1 MVFSAYWHRKKVFI
15 KRLSILVQL
24 DRLTISRRLT
34 NRLYT
39 RRPQLPPTALQTW
52 RPNPP
57 VIAPTCSSSLT
68 SSNSLLCCLRAPFV
82 LFHFYSHYKTLSNL
96 MPGEVSGRQFVK
108 KKKEEKHNNK
118 HVDNVPRAYHFGH
131 TQLWKAMC
139 RAHCSHSHKKKT
151 GSDMV
156 GYFNF
161 QRKIIY
167 DSLSECNFSW
177 TFVWRITWPK
187 LWKLTASRN
196 TIHQASWKT
205 YNKAWTTAHVSSVW
219 CALLLIL
226 LIFIAI
232 GDHRVLP

>member
-139 RAHCSHSHKKKT
+139 RAHCSHSHKKKQ
-151 GSDMV
+151 D
-156 GYFNF
+156 
-161 QRKIIY
+161 R
-167 DSLSECNFSW
+167 
-177 TFVWRITWPK
+177 TW
-187 LWKLTASRN
+187 WV
-196 TIHQASWKT
+196 I
-205 YNKAWTTAHVSSVW
+205 
-219 CALLLIL
+219 
-226 LIFIAI
+226 LIFNERSSMTVCLNAI
-232 GDHRVLP
+232 SPGHLCGESLDQNYENSPLLETRSIKLPGRLITRHGRLPMWVQCDALSC

>member
-108 KKKEEKHNNK
+108 KKK
-118 HVDNVPRAYHFGH
+118 
-131 TQLWKAMC
+131 
-139 RAHCSHSHKKKT
+139 KK
-151 GSDMV
+151 
-156 GYFNF
+156 
-161 QRKIIY
+161 
-167 DSLSECNFSW
+167 
-177 TFVWRITWPK
+177 
-187 LWKLTASRN
+187 N
-196 TIHQASWKT
+196 TTTSM
-205 YNKAWTTAHVSSVW
+205 WTT
-219 CALLLIL
+219 CQGLITL
-226 LIFIAI
+226 VIHNCEKPCVGPIVHIRTKKNRI
-232 GDHRVLP
+232 GHGGLF